1 MGLKER
7 ARAKKRKAAV
17 ATKMKRRGPAGADR
31 QAAQA
36 SKPQVLPFEAA
47 HRALLVGEGDFS
59 FSCAMGQLLPGA
71 VLGGVVTTT
80 LDSEAQTRKKYP
92 RSKRYTE
99 QLQRRGVTVRF
110 GVDATAPSA
119 LAACGAAFER
129 VVFQF
134 PHSGQQRVHVNRA
147 LLRDFF
153 EAATTVLAP
162 GGQVVVTLKD
172 RRPYSGWLLEE
183 QAAQAGF
190 RLVRSVP
197 FDPKKFPGYRHVTT
211 EAEAAV
217 DGTHGFEV
225 IFAKTSFFALAA
237 GSAAAPAATAAAP
250 AAAPV
255 AAEAEVES
263 DEDSEDADDESEESD
278 SDDEASDEEEAL
290 RRKIIAMG
298 GEDPRVLLQ
307 REQEAQAKEARQ
319 KKEAPGG
326 SASSSLVEDKIVFSD
341 SEGSELDG
349 DGDSLSSGDES
360 FVTQMIKKKQQQ
372 QQQQQTASSGS
383 GSSKAQVVE
392 ADKIVFSDTDGS
404 DLDMV
409 AEGDDEDGLSS
420 EDESFIAKMQRI
432 HRSTST
438 SSSTGTRQNSP
449 ASAAGTTGVGGA
461 GMSEEERHDAML
473 EAARQAARARR
484 EAAAAPA
491 AARAP
496 APAPV
501 QAAAA
506 TQASSSTNAMLTTIE
521 QPNAVQAAATTAA
534 GTATSEHSKRMASS
548 LGVGSRVR
556 CLYPSDGGRYAA
568 TILFMDKDKDDATAT
583 VTVKWDDGDTQHT
596 ERPMKEVWPLTESES
611 ESEAEVGAEA
621 VAEDVRAV
629 DARAYIQS
637 GRVVPQKEKSALLRK
652 LRKAGRAALVGST
665 TKQKNTKKT
674 AAAAATRGAA
684 GSTWP
689 VPGQAL
695 RLSSA
700 SGSASSKRKAA
711 GAAGSGGGG
720 ASGETTRAKKRR
732 KTSKKKRQFT
742 SSVVV
747 TEEES
752 QH

>member
-31 QAAQA
+31 QAQQA

-250 AAAPV
+250 AAAP
-255 AAEAEVES
+255 
-263 DEDSEDADDESEESD
+263 D
-278 SDDEASDEEEAL
+278 
-290 RRKIIAMG
+290 RK
-298 GEDPRVLLQ
+298 
-307 REQEAQAKEARQ
+307 
-319 KKEAPGG
+319 
-326 SASSSLVEDKIVFSD
+326 
-341 SEGSELDG
+341 
-349 DGDSLSSGDES
+349 
-360 FVTQMIKKKQQQ
+360 
-372 QQQQQTASSGS
+372 
-383 GSSKAQVVE
+383 
-392 ADKIVFSDTDGS
+392 
-404 DLDMV
+404 
-409 AEGDDEDGLSS
+409 
-420 EDESFIAKMQRI
+420 
-432 HRSTST
+432 
-438 SSSTGTRQNSP
+438 
-449 ASAAGTTGVGGA
+449 
-461 GMSEEERHDAML
+461 
-473 EAARQAARARR
+473 
-484 EAAAAPA
+484 
-491 AARAP
+491 
-496 APAPV
+496 
-501 QAAAA
+501 
-506 TQASSSTNAMLTTIE
+506 
-521 QPNAVQAAATTAA
+521 
-534 GTATSEHSKRMASS
+534 
-548 LGVGSRVR
+548 
-556 CLYPSDGGRYAA
+556 
-568 TILFMDKDKDDATAT
+568 
-583 VTVKWDDGDTQHT
+583 
-596 ERPMKEVWPLTESES
+596 
-611 ESEAEVGAEA
+611 
-621 VAEDVRAV
+621 
-629 DARAYIQS
+629 
-637 GRVVPQKEKSALLRK
+637 
-652 LRKAGRAALVGST
+652 
-665 TKQKNTKKT
+665 
-674 AAAAATRGAA
+674 
-684 GSTWP
+684 
-689 VPGQAL
+689 
-695 RLSSA
+695 
-700 SGSASSKRKAA
+700 
-711 GAAGSGGGG
+711 
-720 ASGETTRAKKRR
+720 
-732 KTSKKKRQFT
+732 
-742 SSVVV
+742 SVV
-747 TEEES
+747 
-752 QH
+752 